1 MRWRELTLDEL
12 LAADIVRQ
20 VMARDGVDPDEV
32 RVLMLRL
39 VRRRGGTA

>member
-20 VMARDGVDPDEV
+20 VMKRDGVDPDAV
-32 RVLMLRL
+32 RVLM
-39 VRRRGGTA
+39 RRVARKPEGAA